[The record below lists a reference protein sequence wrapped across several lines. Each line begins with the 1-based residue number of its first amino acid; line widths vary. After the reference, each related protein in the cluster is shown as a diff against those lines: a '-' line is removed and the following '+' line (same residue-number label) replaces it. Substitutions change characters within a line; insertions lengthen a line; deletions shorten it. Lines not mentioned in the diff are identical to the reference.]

1 MSYTN
6 SNDPSYKQYL
16 KTNKLTDSF
25 VNHLEYLKLKQID
38 SKELEEKQ
46 IKYCDTLVSN
56 DDGSCRCFL
65 DQISEIK
72 NFTNEKNKF
81 EAFKAKYNSI
91 KTLNQNAEK
100 EYQSKLNSLSN
111 LNNKFLDIFEKIIN
125 YKGTIELISGSNVND
140 AVYKDLNM
148 GNVYTY
154 NDLEASV
161 EKCIN
166 GIEGS
171 DIKNEGKELVTPCV
185 KFANKYN
192 YKYNRPFIKA
202 QLEKF
207 ISEEYPKVVPEFVIP
222 KPKLEKLPTYE
233 LPPLRPDIKCCGTN
247 IKVAGTENSTNIIN
261 KVINYCKNISVKDN
275 LNENQTKTKNENV
288 FAKIGNSI
296 TFCGDNTK
304 TIIASIVVSLV
315 SLVLLICILAFFSV

>member
-125 YKGTIELISGSNVND
+125 CGARKRQKSP
-140 AVYKDLNM
+140 
-148 GNVYTY
+148 
-154 NDLEASV
+154 
-161 EKCIN
+161 KCPIT
-166 GIEGS
+166 
-171 DIKNEGKELVTPCV
+171 VTLLP
-185 KFANKYN
+185 N
-192 YKYNRPFIKA
+192 
-202 QLEKF
+202 
-207 ISEEYPKVVPEFVIP
+207 VPEKSAP
-222 KPKLEKLPTYE
+222 LPSLLFP
-233 LPPLRPDIKCCGTN
+233 LPLK
-247 IKVAGTENSTNIIN
+247 ALFLSW
-261 KVINYCKNISVKDN
+261 
-275 LNENQTKTKNENV
+275 
-288 FAKIGNSI
+288 
-296 TFCGDNTK
+296 
-304 TIIASIVVSLV
+304 LV
-315 SLVLLICILAFFSV
+315 RRARIF

>member
-1 MSYTN
+1 MSFTH
-6 SNDPSYKQYL
+6 SNEPSYKQYL

-25 VNHLEYLKLKQID
+25 VNHLDYLKLKQID

-56 DDGSCRCFL
+56 DDGSCGCFL
-65 DQISEIK
+65 DQVSELK
-72 NFTNEKNKF
+72 NFTKEKTKFQAF
-81 EAFKAKYNSI
+81 EAEYNSI

-100 EYQSKLNSLSN
+100 EYQFKLNSLSN
-111 LNNKFLDIFEKIIN
+111 LNDKFLDIFEKIIN
-125 YKGTIELISGSNVND
+125 YKGTIELIKGSNVND

-148 GNVYTY
+148 GNEYTY
-154 NDLEASV
+154 NDLEESV

-185 KFANKYN
+185 KFSNKYN
-192 YKYNRPFIKA
+192 YKYNRKFIKA
-202 QLEKF
+202 QFEKF
-207 ISEEYPKVVPEFVIP
+207 IREEYPKVVPEFVIH

-247 IKVAGTENSTNIIN
+247 IKIDGTENSRNIIN
-261 KVINYCKNISVKDN
+261 KVINYCKKISVKDN
-275 LNENQTKTKNENV
+275 LKKNENQTENA

-304 TIIASIVVSLV
+304 TIIASIFVSLV
-315 SLVLLICILAFFSV
+315 SLVLLICILAFFNV